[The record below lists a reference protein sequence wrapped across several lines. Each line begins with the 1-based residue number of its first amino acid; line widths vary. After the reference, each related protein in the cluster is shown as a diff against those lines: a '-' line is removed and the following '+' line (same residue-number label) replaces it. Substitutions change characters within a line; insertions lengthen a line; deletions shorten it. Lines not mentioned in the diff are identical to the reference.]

1 MVTEHLM
8 VMVAM
13 LVATV
18 EVRSYG
24 GGERGRAGD
33 GAVEVDKKS
42 EVVVVKEVVSGH
54 GGGRRSYAKEK
65 VSGYE
70 GGEGFYG
77 VGSCEG
83 SEGREPEVGM
93 DQQLYPPVVAE
104 EMAAEKL
111 MAEVDLIAVDSYGS
125 GGGERDGYGYSTI

>member
-42 EVVVVKEVVSGH
+42 EVVV
-54 GGGRRSYAKEK
+54 AKEK

>member
-42 EVVVVKEVVSGH
+42 EEVVSGH
-54 GGGRRSYAKEK
+54 GGGRRSYGVVVAKEK